1 MNALR
6 IWCTRNLKANVTGR
20 WQGINI
26 VRTTRSSNRNF
37 TANRNNINNNSSNG
51 KQGVKSSNRPD
62 DDQFT
67 DWKDVMEF
75 VKDISLHMG
84 LGVSIAYCFTEYGFS
99 TTACEGPS
107 MMPTLQEE
115 GDVVLVEKFSHR
127 LFGIHGSSE
136 GMKRSHFNMM
146 QNDENSSSGYSFRK
160 DETVDDDSVIFDKLT
175 SGIKV
180 GDVVVSRHP
189 HNDGTICKRVV
200 ALPGDRVE
208 LHPKY
213 RPIRN
218 KRKSDLIVVPDGH
231 IWLEGDNTRNSND
244 SRHYGSVPASLIVGK
259 VLLRI
264 WPLRGKSIIGRQL
277 PESKTQNFTGS
288 YVYSAGEL
296 W

>member
-6 IWCTRNLKANVTGR
+6 IWCTHNLKTNVTGR

-37 TANRNNINNNSSNG
+37 TANRNNINNNSGNG

-127 LFGIHGSSE
+127 LLMF
-136 GMKRSHFNMM
+136 
-146 QNDENSSSGYSFRK
+146 
-160 DETVDDDSVIFDKLT
+160 
-175 SGIKV
+175 
-180 GDVVVSRHP
+180 
-189 HNDGTICKRVV
+189 
-200 ALPGDRVE
+200 
-208 LHPKY
+208 
-213 RPIRN
+213 
-218 KRKSDLIVVPDGH
+218 
-231 IWLEGDNTRNSND
+231 
-244 SRHYGSVPASLIVGK
+244 
-259 VLLRI
+259 
-264 WPLRGKSIIGRQL
+264 LRGGNSQQ
-277 PESKTQNFTGS
+277 KTFGKIS
-288 YVYSAGEL
+288 
-296 W
+296 